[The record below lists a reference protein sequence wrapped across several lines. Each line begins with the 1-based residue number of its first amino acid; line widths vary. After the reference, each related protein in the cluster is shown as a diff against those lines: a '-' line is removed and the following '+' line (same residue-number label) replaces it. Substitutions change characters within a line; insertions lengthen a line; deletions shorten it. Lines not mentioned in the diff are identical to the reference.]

1 MQFSLKKIGV
11 VLGCTIVLISIYA
24 FGNRYF
30 QISKNLDIMAAAY
43 REVNTSYVDETD
55 PSKLM
60 RNLIDGMLK
69 TLDPYTNYFS
79 QSQVETA
86 RMEQTGKFGGIGI
99 KVDIFDG
106 VAVITQVEKGL
117 PAYENNLKPGDR
129 ILEIDGT
136 ATKGKSKDDIE
147 RFLRGQPNTTL
158 NLKIEKVVG
167 ENQYES
173 KTLNLTRLETQET
186 NVPYFGMITD
196 NTGVIRL
203 KIFNENAA
211 RDVRHAFDS
220 LKRTNPNIKS
230 LILDLR
236 GNPGGLLQEAVKIVN
251 LFIPRNQ
258 LVVSTKGKVAEWNT
272 TFKTLDDPLD
282 TKIPVAVITDNM
294 SASASEIVSG
304 SLQDLDRGV
313 VVGQRTYGKGL
324 VQITKNLNYNT
335 VLKVTT
341 AKYYIPSGR
350 CIQAIN
356 YAERNADGS
365 VKHIPDSLKVAFKT
379 KAGRTVYDGGGID
392 PDIVLPK
399 KESSKIAQ
407 QLISKHLIFDFAT
420 QFALKNKTIA
430 SAKDFKLS
438 ESEFDGFL
446 QFIKNKDYSYTTES
460 ENLLENL
467 KEAAEEE
474 KYFNA
479 IKEKYEAIKTGLAH
493 NKQQD
498 VLNAKAEIKTLIEAE
513 IVSRYYFAPGF
524 EQRQMLEDERVAKAL
539 EILNNTAKYTE
550 ILSAK
555 K

>member
-282 TKIPVAVITDNM
+282 TKIPV
-294 SASASEIVSG
+294 
-304 SLQDLDRGV
+304 
-313 VVGQRTYGKGL
+313 
-324 VQITKNLNYNT
+324 
-335 VLKVTT
+335 
-341 AKYYIPSGR
+341 
-350 CIQAIN
+350 
-356 YAERNADGS
+356 
-365 VKHIPDSLKVAFKT
+365 
-379 KAGRTVYDGGGID
+379 
-392 PDIVLPK
+392 
-399 KESSKIAQ
+399 
-407 QLISKHLIFDFAT
+407 
-420 QFALKNKTIA
+420 
-430 SAKDFKLS
+430 
-438 ESEFDGFL
+438 
-446 QFIKNKDYSYTTES
+446 
-460 ENLLENL
+460 
-467 KEAAEEE
+467 
-474 KYFNA
+474 
-479 IKEKYEAIKTGLAH
+479 
-493 NKQQD
+493 
-498 VLNAKAEIKTLIEAE
+498 
-513 IVSRYYFAPGF
+513 
-524 EQRQMLEDERVAKAL
+524 
-539 EILNNTAKYTE
+539 
-550 ILSAK
+550 
-555 K
+555 